1 MWVDFVPPSLP
12 LSNENNRGSYHNSL
26 PLRMEEEFSIRTILH
41 ASCRMGAEQSLV
53 LLLMSMGNG
62 CWCKPI
68 VLTEN
73 RGRIRPRQIHFHCY
87 NMAVTTTVIATSYII
102 MIIRSQFLSLSSP
115 HPQPQFLIVSTWSWE
130 LVRGGGKKSLWQ
142 KNVRRCHCD
151 AGYSFLVLLVVCCC
165 VLYYHDIS
173 LLYCTDDWR
182 WPHDLK
188 LKFIHWNWSKTAAN
202 ATAATSL
209 VSGGLVVCCWRYY
222 HHTMMILMSTPSPIH
237 HNALLLVLA
246 LLSSSKL
253 MLNCPASSVHHYH

>member
-1 MWVDFVPPSLP
+1 MWDDFVPPSLP

-26 PLRMEEEFSIRTILH
+26 PLRMEEVIIHTILY

-53 LLLMSMGNG
+53 LLLMRMGNG

-73 RGRIRPRQIHFHCY
+73 WGRIRPRQIHFHCY

-130 LVRGGGKKSLWQ
+130 LVRGGGNKKSLLQ
-142 KNVRRCHCD
+142 KNVRRCHSCD
-151 AGYSFLVLLVVCCC
+151 AGSSFLVFLVCCC
-165 VLYYHDIS
+165 VMYHDVS
-173 LLYCTDDWR
+173 LFYCTDDWR
-182 WPHDLK
+182 WPRDLK

-209 VSGGLVVCCWRYY
+209 VSGGLVVCCWWYY
-222 HHTMMILMSTPSPIH
+222 HHTMMILMSIPSPIH

-253 MLNCPASSVHHYH
+253 MLNCLASSVHHYH

>member
-26 PLRMEEEFSIRTILH
+26 PLRMEEVIIHTILY

-53 LLLMSMGNG
+53 LLLMRMGNG

-73 RGRIRPRQIHFHCY
+73 WGRIRPRQIHFHCY

-130 LVRGGGKKSLWQ
+130 LVRGGGQQEVSVAEKCQ
-142 KNVRRCHCD
+142 AV
-151 AGYSFLVLLVVCCC
+151 SFLWCWVFISSILSMLLCAVSWCIIIVW
-165 VLYYHDIS
+165 Y
-173 LLYCTDDWR
+173 R
-182 WPHDLK
+182 WLKMTSWPETQIYTLK
-188 LKFIHWNWSKTAAN
+188 LKQD
-202 ATAATSL
+202 
-209 VSGGLVVCCWRYY
+209 CC
-222 HHTMMILMSTPSPIH
+222 
-237 HNALLLVLA
+237 
-246 LLSSSKL
+246 
-253 MLNCPASSVHHYH
+253 

>member
-26 PLRMEEEFSIRTILH
+26 PLRMEEVIIHTILY

-53 LLLMSMGNG
+53 LLLMRMGNG

-73 RGRIRPRQIHFHCY
+73 WGRIRPRQIHFHCY

-130 LVRGGGKKSLWQ
+130 LVRGGGQQEVSVAEKCQ
-142 KNVRRCHCD
+142 AV
-151 AGYSFLVLLVVCCC
+151 SFLWCWVFISSILSMLLCAVSWCIII
-165 VLYYHDIS
+165 VLY
-173 LLYCTDDWR
+173 R
-182 WPHDLK
+182 WLKMTSWPQTQIYTLK
-188 LKFIHWNWSKTAAN
+188 LKQD
-202 ATAATSL
+202 
-209 VSGGLVVCCWRYY
+209 CC
-222 HHTMMILMSTPSPIH
+222 
-237 HNALLLVLA
+237 
-246 LLSSSKL
+246 
-253 MLNCPASSVHHYH
+253 

>member
-1 MWVDFVPPSLP
+1 MWVDFEPPSLP
-12 LSNENNRGSYHNSL
+12 LSNNENNRGSYHNSL

-53 LLLMSMGNG
+53 LLLMRMGNG

-73 RGRIRPRQIHFHCY
+73 WGRIRPRQIHFHCY
-87 NMAVTTTVIATSYII
+87 SCHHNFISTSYII

-151 AGYSFLVLLVVCCC
+151 AGSSFLVLLVVCCC

-188 LKFIHWNWSKTAAN
+188 LKF
-202 ATAATSL
+202 
-209 VSGGLVVCCWRYY
+209 
-222 HHTMMILMSTPSPIH
+222 MIL
-237 HNALLLVLA
+237 
-246 LLSSSKL
+246 KQD
-253 MLNCPASSVHHYH
+253 CC

>member
-26 PLRMEEEFSIRTILH
+26 PLRMEEVSIHTILH

-53 LLLMSMGNG
+53 LLLMRMGNE

-73 RGRIRPRQIHFHCY
+73 WGRIRPRQIHFHCY

-130 LVRGGGKKSLWQ
+130 LVRGGGQQEVSVAEKCQAMSLWCW
-142 KNVRRCHCD
+142 VFI
-151 AGYSFLVLLVVCCC
+151 SSILSMLLCAVSWCIIIVWYGW
-165 VLYYHDIS
+165 LKMTS
-173 LLYCTDDWR
+173 
-182 WPHDLK
+182 WPQTQIYTLK
-188 LKFIHWNWSKTAAN
+188 LKQD
-202 ATAATSL
+202 
-209 VSGGLVVCCWRYY
+209 CC
-222 HHTMMILMSTPSPIH
+222 
-237 HNALLLVLA
+237 
-246 LLSSSKL
+246 
-253 MLNCPASSVHHYH
+253 